1 MNNEIKNTSGCTDKT
16 SYEAM
21 QNVRRE
27 ERRNLIAE
35 LKSVAQNHGYMI
47 TSKII
52 LKELPEVNNAKR

>member
-1 MNNEIKNTSGCTDKT
+1 MDNEIKNTSGCTDKT
-16 SYEAM
+16 AYEAM
-21 QNVRRE
+21 RNVRRE

-52 LKELPEVNNAKR
+52 LKELPEVDNAKQ